1 VLGFQLDQTFFGFN
15 PKDRVQLHENLF
27 NIIWFGEGRWTFN
40 DIYYMPLPMR
50 RFWTDQLS
58 LKLNGDTSQNSKQPN
73 TPNIAKP
80 PR

>member
-1 VLGFQLDQTFFGFN
+1 MPGFQLDQTFFGFN
-15 PKDRVQLHENLF
+15 PKDRVQMHENLF

-50 RFWTDQLS
+50 KFWTDQLS
-58 LKLNGDTSQNSKQPN
+58 LKLNVDKSQTSKQTT